1 MEVMK
6 EIHLI
11 AHNIRSAENIG
22 SLLRTS
28 DALGIGKVW
37 LSGYSPTPEH
47 PRVLKTALGAEMSVA
62 WEPVTDILEIL
73 AQLRREDFRIVGL
86 EIDRRAIPLTE
97 YRASQRVAI
106 LLGNEVEGITPSLL
120 DACDDVVSIQQY
132 GIKESLN
139 VSVAAAIAAHWML
152 NT

>member
-1 MEVMK
+1 MK

-28 DALGIGKVW
+28 DALGIAKVW

-73 AQLRREDFRIVGL
+73 AQLRREEFHIVGL

-97 YRASQRVAI
+97 YHAPQRTAL

-120 DACDDVVSIQQY
+120 DVCDDVVSIQQR

-152 NT
+152 NA

>member
-1 MEVMK
+1 MK

-28 DALGIGKVW
+28 DALGIAKVW

-47 PRVLKTALGAEMSVA
+47 PRVLKTALGAEMSVV
-62 WEPVTDILEIL
+62 WEPVTDILEIVSR
-73 AQLRREDFRIVGL
+73 LRQEEFRIVGL
-86 EIDRRAIPLTE
+86 EIDRRAIPLIE
-97 YRASQRVAI
+97 YHAPQRIAL

-120 DACDDVVSIQQY
+120 DVCDDVVSIQQY
-132 GIKESLN
+132 GVKESLN

-152 NT
+152 NA